1 MRLAAR
7 RILAYTNKQI
17 HPRGLSRVGGSQDTD
32 TIDDCSGT
40 ISAPIIDGFEFQH
53 RRIRLC

>member
-7 RILAYTNKQI
+7 RILAYTKKRI
-17 HPRGLSRVGGSQDTD
+17 HARGLSRVGGSQDTD
-32 TIDDCSGT
+32 TSDDCSGL
-40 ISAPIIDGFEFQH
+40 ISALIIDGFEFQH